1 MIRVEFRYWTKENG
15 YSHNET
21 VDNIDDEITAQEYV
35 NSLEDNGILNNYDG
49 INVELY
55 DEEDELISEYFWEK
69 DMKTMKTYN
78 PKGKKYGVYSADN
91 RSVDYVFDTEEDAQE
106 FIEDMKDEGEQ
117 MEVVRLSD
125 DIRNIRS
132 MTGLSQAKFA
142 AHYNIPKRTLESW
155 EMGERECPVYVL
167 ELLRR
172 AVNEDFGQK

>member
-1 MIRVEFRYWTKENG
+1 
-15 YSHNET
+15 
-21 VDNIDDEITAQEYV
+21 
-35 NSLEDNGILNNYDG
+35 
-49 INVELY
+49 
-55 DEEDELISEYFWEK
+55 
-69 DMKTMKTYN
+69 MKTMNTYN
-78 PKGKKYGVYSADN
+78 PKGKKYGVYSENN

-155 EMGERECPVYVL
+155 EMGQRECPGYVV

-172 AVNEDFGQK
+172 AVNEDFA